1 MSYELRGTTTLKEDM
16 EINRSKYVETN
27 IGRIPLEDYR
37 EIRAMQYGFDS
48 YEDMLKEGYCIGV
61 E

>member
-27 IGRIPLEDYR
+27 IGRTPLKDYR
-37 EIRAMQYGFDS
+37 RNQSNAVW
-48 YEDMLKEGYCIGV
+48 L
-61 E
+61 

>member
-27 IGRIPLEDYR
+27 IGFVRRL
-37 EIRAMQYGFDS
+37 S
-48 YEDMLKEGYCIGV
+48 VWKEVIMWM
-61 E
+61 